1 MNSLNLTHEEKQAV
15 ELHGDKFSIE
25 HVKYPEQAIHYISGN
40 SKRIQRQ
47 VVQNI
52 PLTKEQYFFLQIAT
66 VIQPEF
72 TLTMEQQKAF
82 EEYEKEMKCNC

>member
-1 MNSLNLTHEEKQAV
+1 MNPFDLTPEEKQAV

-25 HVKYPEQAIHYISGN
+25 HVKHPEQAIHYISGN
-40 SKRIQRQ
+40 SKRIQKQ

-52 PLTKEQYFFLQIAT
+52 PLTKEQYSFLQIASL
-66 VIQPEF
+66 IQPEF